1 MVIDQI
7 DHTRSVVERLLM
19 LGHAMEPD
27 FLDTRSVELRGLLA
41 EVHSAVG
48 VLAPRTFI
56 EPTAPDLII
65 DVDVEK
71 LRGALMNLVDNAV
84 RATRDGDIIA
94 IVAAADFDHDILR
107 ISVEDSGPGIP
118 AAERQSVLQRFQ
130 RPGARDRDGSGLGL
144 AIVKAVA
151 EAHGGWIEIGTSS
164 YGGAQVTLVLPI
176 ARFNV
181 HDEVTT

>member
-1 MVIDQI
+1 
-7 DHTRSVVERLLM
+7 
-19 LGHAMEPD
+19 
-27 FLDTRSVELRGLLA
+27 LRGLLA

-48 VLAPRTFI
+48 VLGSRDFM
-56 EPTAPDLII
+56 EPTAPDLVI

-84 RATRDGDIIA
+84 RATRDGDTVAIIA
-94 IVAAADFDHDILR
+94 TVDYEHDLLR

-118 AAERQSVLQRFQ
+118 EGERQAVLQRFQ

-151 EAHGGWIEIGTSS
+151 EAHGGWIEIGTSA

-176 ARFNV
+176 TRFDV
-181 HDEVTT
+181 EAEVSA